1 MHAMKVLRNTARC
14 ATLFKCLRGWAELMA
29 KPTFLFFDERLWP
42 KALLRDPSAARRV
55 AFVAAQL
62 SDSLRGDPAHSLSL
76 GHAERLVWRAG
87 RLLVLRRL
95 AANGTSVSATGTA
108 EADGDSEAAGAWCVE
123 SEVALVHLNLLK
135 TRMRNVSVSWHLG
148 FEIASRGFGIRP
160 LAPALQRAMAKASAS
175 CTASVLLQGYIRAVP
190 LVYK

>member
-1 MHAMKVLRNTARC
+1 MQVLRNTAWS
-14 ATLFKCLRGWAELMA
+14 ATLFKCVPGWAELMTR
-29 KPTFLFFDERLWP
+29 PTFLFFDERLWP

-76 GHAERLVWRAG
+76 GYAERLVWHAG

-95 AANGTSVSATGTA
+95 AANGADVSAAGAT
-108 EADGDSEAAGAWCVE
+108 EADGDSEATGAWCVE
-123 SEVALVHLNLLK
+123 SEAALVHLNLLK
-135 TRMRNVSVSWHLG
+135 MRIRNISVPWHLG

-160 LAPALQRAMAKASAS
+160 LAPALQHAMDKVSAS
-175 CTASVLLQGYIRAVP
+175 CAISNRARARV
-190 LVYK
+190 

>member
-1 MHAMKVLRNTARC
+1 MKVLRNTARC
-14 ATLFKCLRGWAELMA
+14 ATLFKCVRGWAELMA

-62 SDSLRGDPAHSLSL
+62 SDSLRNDPAHSLSL

-95 AANGTSVSATGTA
+95 AANGANVIAKGLTEA
-108 EADGDSEAAGAWCVE
+108 EPDDDSEVAGAWCVE

-135 TRMRNVSVSWHLG
+135 TRMRNVSISWHLG

-175 CTASVLLQGYIRAVP
+175 CTGTSIHMF
-190 LVYK
+190 

>member
-1 MHAMKVLRNTARC
+1 MHAVQVLRNTAQC
-14 ATLFKCLRGWAELMA
+14 ATLFKCVRGWAELMTN
-29 KPTFLFFDERLWP
+29 PTFLFFDERLWP
-42 KALLRDPSAARRV
+42 KVLLRDSSAARRV

-95 AANGTSVSATGTA
+95 AANGADVSATGTTD
-108 EADGDSEAAGAWCVE
+108 ADGNSDATGAWCVE

-135 TRMRNVSVSWHLG
+135 MRMRNVSVSWHLG

-160 LAPALQRAMAKASAS
+160 LAPALQRAMDKVSAS
-175 CTASVLLQGYIRAVP
+175 CTSQINDG
-190 LVYK
+190 